1 VPKFSSLLL
10 FLGYHMFKSMIAA
23 AMLAGFAVP
32 AAATTTYDA
41 FTSFDGTQGAGGFTY
56 GSFDGTTFTA
66 FTGDTGCSNKIS
78 GVVCLGDL
86 PGAFASTTGAHQS
99 GSVIVPGDALI
110 LHPGPNLGQ
119 DSAVLFTAPTAG
131 VYTFDFSAFVA
142 DNNPSGVNILLF
154 VPGTSLPLATLDA
167 GNPTYSASG
176 YTAMAVPAGFQF
188 GFAVDYDGV
197 YYNDS
202 TGIRFTVGG
211 PDASS
216 GAVPEPAS
224 WAMMVGGFGLVGG
237 AMRRRSGK
245 LATA

>member
-1 VPKFSSLLL
+1 
-10 FLGYHMFKSMIAA
+10 MFKSMIAA
-23 AMLAGFAVP
+23 TMLAGVAVP

-41 FTSFDGTQGAGGFTY
+41 FSSFDGTQGAGGFTY
-56 GSFDGTTFTA
+56 GSFDGTNFTA

-110 LHPGPNLGQ
+110 LHPGQFAGQ

-154 VPGTSLPLATLDA
+154 VPGTSVPLTTLDA
-167 GNPTYSASG
+167 ANPTYSTSG
-176 YTAMAVPAGFQF
+176 YTITAVPAGFQL

-202 TGIRFTVGG
+202 TGIKFTVTG
-211 PDASS
+211 PDADAS

-237 AMRRRSGK
+237 AMRRRSRT